1 MICSVLWTFLGEL
14 YLLFVNVNR
23 FINIYN
29 TTKIE
34 YIMKNCYTRFLLLN
48 ALLPFKTYNFRIVTV
63 LFLLLF
69 LGGNVWGQVTIPAA
83 NTNSGSVNDPFGTYY
98 GYERSAMIYT
108 AAQIGSTGNINAV
121 GFYVNS
127 VSTPGNAVDVRV
139 YMKMRTTNF
148 TATSTYASETSGATL
163 VYGPTTINS
172 TDFVAGSWITLALA
186 TTFNYTGG
194 TNNLEVI
201 VETNATGTGTG
212 ESSTAKQFRYETQ
225 GNNRFYQ
232 NWNADNTAPTGNG
245 TRSTSRPNIQLAFAG
260 GCNTPAVTLTPTSG
274 TTADVTWTCSGC
286 TGTYIVE
293 YGAEGFTPGTGATAG
308 TGGTIISSATSPTA
322 LTGLSA
328 TTTTD
333 VYVRQDCGGT
343 YSSNSAVRK
352 FIPGDVCVNA
362 IDLGTLTSP
371 ISSTTVGASSDFS
384 YACNANTDPD
394 LVYYIDVP
402 NNYTLVIGQTANGYD
417 SENYLHYGG
426 ACPGTTEVACFD
438 DPDVQNVTWQNTTGS
453 TQRLYWVQDGFSSGN
468 SGTFTL
474 AWTLTAPPSCIT
486 PIVTLTPTSGTTAD
500 VTWTCSGCTG
510 TYIVEHGAEGFTPGT
525 GATAGTGGT
534 IISSATSPT
543 ALTGLSATTTTDV
556 YVRQDCG
563 GTYSSNSAVRKFIPG
578 DVCANAIDLGTLTSP
593 ISSTTV
599 GASSDFSYA
608 CNANTDPDLVYYIDV
623 PNNYTLVIGQT
634 ANGYDSEN
642 YLHYGGACP
651 GTTEVACFDDPDV
664 QNVTWQNTTGSTQ
677 RLYWVQDGFN
687 SGNSGTFTLEWTLT
701 APPSCIAPSSLG
713 AGNFVGTSADLTWV
727 CAGCVGTYEIEYGA
741 SGFTQGSGTTVT
753 STSSPKN
760 ITGLTVGSQY
770 GFYVRQDCGGGSF
783 STWSGPFTFRQP
795 GPGDVCGAPIVIT
808 SLPYSTTDNT
818 SNYGDDYDIASRP
831 ALTGAQVANGTG
843 AADYLTG
850 DDVVYSFTP
859 TTTGCYNINLTNPSD
874 WVGLFLFQGCAP
886 FTSTVAYHTSTSGTS
901 RSLPNL
907 TLTAG
912 VTYYIVIS
920 SWTAPQSIA
929 YTLTMESCPTC
940 PKPTVLGANS
950 ITTTTGNLTWT
961 SNAPSSLFD
970 LYYGPTPL
978 TAPTVA
984 TTPTVNDYNGGSGAS
999 ITYAASGLTLNT
1011 AYQYYVRE
1019 DCGGGD
1025 VSNWSGPFSF
1035 TTLALPPANDDCSNA
1050 KPLTTCGSQDSMK
1063 ALNGATQ
1070 SIAAISCAGF
1080 TGTANDDV
1088 WYSFIA
1094 DATTMY
1100 ITVKSFGG
1108 YDAVVDL
1115 RSGACNGINIGCADA
1130 SAADG
1135 FEDIVAPS
1143 LTIGQTYYIRV
1154 YDYGTATLA
1163 PGTGFWIQVGP
1174 GGCWQGANSSAW
1186 SDGGNWSDGVAP
1198 NSCASNVTIP
1208 AGTPNAP
1215 AITTANFTVG
1225 NVNIASGVNLTLTG
1239 NNLNV
1244 CGNWAAGTGSN
1255 AVTVGTGRVI
1265 LQGTGSQTITGNTR
1279 FESLTVNSVGGSYTN
1294 TGIVEIASRLRPQ
1307 DGTLTNSGTL
1317 HFLSTSAT
1325 DIATINLTVGNTGT
1339 ISGNIIADRYVPVSG
1354 SNQHYVSSPV
1364 NSLPLAQFGASGGS
1378 GFVVPTPTCDETVLA
1393 SGSPYG
1399 AVFRYNEANGASCSL
1414 AGWEVMGG
1422 GNADNSRGYS
1432 AYLTGA
1438 GAPLSVTGAPN
1449 MAASY
1454 SLAGLTNTGWTNTTL
1469 QGRTQ
1474 NGGWSLVGNPYLSTV
1489 NLDAKVGL
1497 DAQAQVWQTSGPYA
1511 GTYQAVIMGGGSA
1524 FVAPFQGFMVHKTTV
1539 GGTASFDIGRTEC
1552 VNTTSTFYKTGN
1564 SNGTLSLRVSGNG
1577 YNDITTITFDNQATN
1592 KFDTDRDANKLP
1604 GRLVQPMIASK
1615 VNSDLYSINTLESIA
1630 TNPDVDVQFIPGT
1643 NGNYTITADDLITFD
1658 PTVMVYLEDKLTN
1671 GAWKDFRVSN
1681 SYSFTGNIADA
1692 KDRFVLHFTPA
1703 AYLEVKDADCDNGG
1717 VITLEQEGDVE
1728 WTVEVKNVATKAVV
1742 AKPQPLSTAN
1752 TLTLTNIPVGTY
1764 DIVFTN
1770 RNGYVTTKSITV
1782 GGTNALVATYTAST
1796 NNPSVNQ
1803 SIAFSST
1810 VNQAAVMNWSFGD
1823 GSTSNVSNPSHVYA
1837 IPGTYSVVLKA
1848 TSNEGCEA
1856 TFAQIITV
1864 ADVTGIGNV
1873 NGSTKE
1879 ISAFVNSEKNLNIT
1893 FVGYKSEVATIQVF
1907 NIIGQEILSEK
1918 HNTGTKFVH
1927 EIDQVEAAYLI
1938 VKVTIAGQTT
1948 TKKVL
1953 ITKE

>member
-1 MICSVLWTFLGEL
+1 
-14 YLLFVNVNR
+14 
-23 FINIYN
+23 
-29 TTKIE
+29 
-34 YIMKNCYTRFLLLN
+34 MKNCYTRFLLLN

-293 YGAEGFTPGTGATAG
+293 Y
-308 TGGTIISSATSPTA
+308 
-322 LTGLSA
+322 
-328 TTTTD
+328 
-333 VYVRQDCGGT
+333 
-343 YSSNSAVRK
+343 
-352 FIPGDVCVNA
+352 
-362 IDLGTLTSP
+362 
-371 ISSTTVGASSDFS
+371 
-384 YACNANTDPD
+384 
-394 LVYYIDVP
+394 
-402 NNYTLVIGQTANGYD
+402 
-417 SENYLHYGG
+417 
-426 ACPGTTEVACFD
+426 
-438 DPDVQNVTWQNTTGS
+438 
-453 TQRLYWVQDGFSSGN
+453 
-468 SGTFTL
+468 
-474 AWTLTAPPSCIT
+474 
-486 PIVTLTPTSGTTAD
+486 
-500 VTWTCSGCTG
+500 
-510 TYIVEHGAEGFTPGT
+510 GAEGFTPGT

-901 RSLPNL
+901 RS
-907 TLTAG
+907 
-912 VTYYIVIS
+912 
-920 SWTAPQSIA
+920 
-929 YTLTMESCPTC
+929 
-940 PKPTVLGANS
+940 
-950 ITTTTGNLTWT
+950 
-961 SNAPSSLFD
+961 
-970 LYYGPTPL
+970 
-978 TAPTVA
+978 
-984 TTPTVNDYNGGSGAS
+984 SGC
-999 ITYAASGLTLNT
+999 T
-1011 AYQYYVRE
+1011 RM
-1019 DCGGGD
+1019 
-1025 VSNWSGPFSF
+1025 VSN
-1035 TTLALPPANDDCSNA
+1035 
-1050 KPLTTCGSQDSMK
+1050 
-1063 ALNGATQ
+1063 
-1070 SIAAISCAGF
+1070 
-1080 TGTANDDV
+1080 
-1088 WYSFIA
+1088 
-1094 DATTMY
+1094 
-1100 ITVKSFGG
+1100 
-1108 YDAVVDL
+1108 
-1115 RSGACNGINIGCADA
+1115 R
-1130 SAADG
+1130 
-1135 FEDIVAPS
+1135 
-1143 LTIGQTYYIRV
+1143 
-1154 YDYGTATLA
+1154 
-1163 PGTGFWIQVGP
+1163 
-1174 GGCWQGANSSAW
+1174 
-1186 SDGGNWSDGVAP
+1186 
-1198 NSCASNVTIP
+1198 
-1208 AGTPNAP
+1208 
-1215 AITTANFTVG
+1215 
-1225 NVNIASGVNLTLTG
+1225 
-1239 NNLNV
+1239 
-1244 CGNWAAGTGSN
+1244 
-1255 AVTVGTGRVI
+1255 
-1265 LQGTGSQTITGNTR
+1265 
-1279 FESLTVNSVGGSYTN
+1279 
-1294 TGIVEIASRLRPQ
+1294 
-1307 DGTLTNSGTL
+1307 
-1317 HFLSTSAT
+1317 
-1325 DIATINLTVGNTGT
+1325 
-1339 ISGNIIADRYVPVSG
+1339 
-1354 SNQHYVSSPV
+1354 
-1364 NSLPLAQFGASGGS
+1364 
-1378 GFVVPTPTCDETVLA
+1378 
-1393 SGSPYG
+1393 
-1399 AVFRYNEANGASCSL
+1399 
-1414 AGWEVMGG
+1414 
-1422 GNADNSRGYS
+1422 
-1432 AYLTGA
+1432 
-1438 GAPLSVTGAPN
+1438 
-1449 MAASY
+1449 
-1454 SLAGLTNTGWTNTTL
+1454 
-1469 QGRTQ
+1469 
-1474 NGGWSLVGNPYLSTV
+1474 
-1489 NLDAKVGL
+1489 
-1497 DAQAQVWQTSGPYA
+1497 
-1511 GTYQAVIMGGGSA
+1511 
-1524 FVAPFQGFMVHKTTV
+1524 
-1539 GGTASFDIGRTEC
+1539 
-1552 VNTTSTFYKTGN
+1552 
-1564 SNGTLSLRVSGNG
+1564 
-1577 YNDITTITFDNQATN
+1577 
-1592 KFDTDRDANKLP
+1592 
-1604 GRLVQPMIASK
+1604 
-1615 VNSDLYSINTLESIA
+1615 
-1630 TNPDVDVQFIPGT
+1630 
-1643 NGNYTITADDLITFD
+1643 
-1658 PTVMVYLEDKLTN
+1658 
-1671 GAWKDFRVSN
+1671 
-1681 SYSFTGNIADA
+1681 
-1692 KDRFVLHFTPA
+1692 
-1703 AYLEVKDADCDNGG
+1703 
-1717 VITLEQEGDVE
+1717 
-1728 WTVEVKNVATKAVV
+1728 
-1742 AKPQPLSTAN
+1742 
-1752 TLTLTNIPVGTY
+1752 
-1764 DIVFTN
+1764 
-1770 RNGYVTTKSITV
+1770 
-1782 GGTNALVATYTAST
+1782 
-1796 NNPSVNQ
+1796 
-1803 SIAFSST
+1803 
-1810 VNQAAVMNWSFGD
+1810 
-1823 GSTSNVSNPSHVYA
+1823 
-1837 IPGTYSVVLKA
+1837 
-1848 TSNEGCEA
+1848 
-1856 TFAQIITV
+1856 
-1864 ADVTGIGNV
+1864 
-1873 NGSTKE
+1873 
-1879 ISAFVNSEKNLNIT
+1879 
-1893 FVGYKSEVATIQVF
+1893 
-1907 NIIGQEILSEK
+1907 
-1918 HNTGTKFVH
+1918 
-1927 EIDQVEAAYLI
+1927 
-1938 VKVTIAGQTT
+1938 
-1948 TKKVL
+1948 
-1953 ITKE
+1953 